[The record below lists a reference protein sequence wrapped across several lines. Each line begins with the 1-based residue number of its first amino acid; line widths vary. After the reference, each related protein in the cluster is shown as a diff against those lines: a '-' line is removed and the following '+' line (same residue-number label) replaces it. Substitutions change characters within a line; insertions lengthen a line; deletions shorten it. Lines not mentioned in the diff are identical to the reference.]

1 MTDQSLRESCGVFH
15 YNNNIIVSS
24 GKALENGLVWQWL
37 GLAMAWATRVQE
49 LKNFYSIKRS
59 KLII

>member
-1 MTDQSLRESCGVFH
+1 MAWFG
-15 YNNNIIVSS
+15 
-24 GKALENGLVWQWL
+24 NGLVWQWL
-37 GLAMAWATRVQE
+37 GLAMALVTRVQE